1 MPRPRPFNILLRSFR
16 LRSRSLPRGILFS
29 ITAFLASMRLAG
41 FPDGSHLHSS
51 AWQFLPV
58 LAAAR
63 GMVDTARCLGRR
75 WSLYHAG
82 VLILLYSELMILA
95 LAVFFWV
102 YPV

>member
-1 MPRPRPFNILLRSFR
+1 MPRPRPSKVLLSIFR
-16 LRSRSLPRGILFS
+16 IRSRSLTRGIIFS
-29 ITAFLASMRLAG
+29 LIAFLASMRLAG
-41 FPDGSHLHSS
+41 FPDGTHLHASV
-51 AWQFLPV
+51 WQFLPV
-58 LAAAR
+58 LAAAC

-95 LAVFFWV
+95 MAVFFWV